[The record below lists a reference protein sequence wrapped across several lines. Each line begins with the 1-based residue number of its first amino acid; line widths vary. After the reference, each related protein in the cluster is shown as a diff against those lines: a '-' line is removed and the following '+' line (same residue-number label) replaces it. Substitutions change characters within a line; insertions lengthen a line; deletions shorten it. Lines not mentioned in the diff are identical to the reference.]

1 MTTIKI
7 TKKDMVEAIT
17 EHLSAQGRRMTN
29 LKKASEEQL
38 QELVERYKIDIQEF
52 AKNRKE
58 EMKKQ
63 RAIDKKAKEKR
74 VEEEEERDRKW
85 KERNMA
91 IKNIK
96 RVRP

>member
-7 TKKDMVEAIT
+7 IKKDMVEAIT

-38 QELVERYKIDIQEF
+38 QSLVERYEIDIQEF

-58 EMKKQ
+58 EMKRQ

-74 VEEEEERDRKW
+74 VEVHFFVWIPYNNCITFPKIT
-85 KERNMA
+85 NFH
-91 IKNIK
+91 NI
-96 RVRP
+96 